1 MYVRIH
7 VHSDDVILAA
17 CDEDILGMTFR
28 GDGMKITVTESFY
41 KGESLEREAFV
52 ERMKSVSVM
61 NLVGNEVVRIVSEEG
76 YVSPGSIVEIGGV
89 KHAQVVMM

>member
-61 NLVGNEVVRIVSEEG
+61 NLVWNEVVRIASEEG

>member
-61 NLVGNEVVRIVSEEG
+61 NLVGNEVVRIASEEG

-89 KHAQVVMM
+89 KHDQVVMM

>member
-61 NLVGNEVVRIVSEEG
+61 NLVGNEVVRIASEEG
-76 YVSPGSIVEIGGV
+76 YVSSGSIVEIGGV

>member
-7 VHSDDVILAA
+7 FHNDDVILAA

-28 GDGMKITVTESFY
+28 GDGMKITVNESFY
-41 KGESLEREAFV
+41 KGEALGKDAFV

-61 NLVGNEVVRIVSEEG
+61 NLVGNEVVAIALEEG
-76 YVSPGSIVEIGGV
+76 YVSPDSVVEIGGV

>member
-28 GDGMKITVTESFY
+28 GNGMKITVNESFY
-41 KGESLEREAFV
+41 KGESLGREAFV
-52 ERMKSVSVM
+52 ERMKSASVM
-61 NLVGNEVVRIVSEEG
+61 NLVGNEVVGIALEEG
-76 YVSPGSIVEIGGV
+76 YVSSANIVEIGDV

>member
-7 VHSDDVILAA
+7 FHNDDVILAA

-28 GDGMKITVTESFY
+28 GDGMKITVSESFY
-41 KGESLEREAFV
+41 KGEVLGKEAFV

-61 NLVGNEVVRIVSEEG
+61 NLVGNEVVAIAVEEG
-76 YVSPGSIVEIGGV
+76 YVLPDSVVEIGGV

>member
-17 CDEDILGMTFR
+17 CDEDIRGMTFR

-61 NLVGNEVVRIVSEEG
+61 NLVGNEVVRIASEEG

>member
-7 VHSDDVILAA
+7 FHNDDVILAA
-17 CDEDILGMTFR
+17 CDDDILGMTFR
-28 GDGMKITVTESFY
+28 GDGMKITVSESFY
-41 KGESLEREAFV
+41 KGETLGKEAFV

-61 NLVGNEVVRIVSEEG
+61 NLVGNEVVAIAVEEG